1 MASVI
6 SLKDYD
12 FIRRYKLAVA
22 AVGRCTSRSYRIYV
36 TYAFRFTH
44 HTQYADAVRVSD
56 INQSGLYVKHTM
68 NVETQE
74 IANILCLK
82 DYGMST
88 EPEPQPTPAPALPS
102 HAPTRPAPTSPKSP
116 VRGHLPGPDPCPC
129 TRNGCSPLLSSD
141 DALVGVGV
149 GVRVGLGLGLAVKS

>member
-1 MASVI
+1 MIHLTNVWARHVASVI

-22 AVGRCTSRSYRIYV
+22 AVAGAPRGHTTYRIYV
-36 TYAFRFTH
+36 TYAFSDSRTTP

-68 NVETQE
+68 NVETQA

-88 EPEPQPTPAPALPS
+88 EPRTTTPPRPGPAQPRS
-102 HAPTRPAPTSPKSP
+102 DPTSTNQPQAP
-116 VRGHLPGPDPCPC
+116 R
-129 TRNGCSPLLSSD
+129 
-141 DALVGVGV
+141 
-149 GVRVGLGLGLAVKS
+149 

>member
-1 MASVI
+1 MA
-6 SLKDYD
+6 
-12 FIRRYKLAVA
+12 AVA
-22 AVGRCTSRSYRIYV
+22 GAPLSTSRSYRIYV

-68 NVETQE
+68 NVETQA

-88 EPEPQPTPAPALPS
+88 ETRTTTHPRPGPAQPRS
-102 HAPTRPAPTSPKSP
+102 DPTSTNQPQVP
-116 VRGHLPGPDPCPC
+116 R
-129 TRNGCSPLLSSD
+129 
-141 DALVGVGV
+141 
-149 GVRVGLGLGLAVKS
+149 

>member
-1 MASVI
+1 MIHLTNVWARHVASVI

-88 EPEPQPTPAPALPS
+88 ETRTTTPPRPGPAQPRS
-102 HAPTRPAPTSPKSP
+102 DPTSTNQPQVP
-116 VRGHLPGPDPCPC
+116 R
-129 TRNGCSPLLSSD
+129 
-141 DALVGVGV
+141 
-149 GVRVGLGLGLAVKS
+149 

>member
-1 MASVI
+1 LIHLTNVWARHVASVI

-22 AVGRCTSRSYRIYV
+22 AVAGAPRGHTTYRIYV

-68 NVETQE
+68 NVETQA

-88 EPEPQPTPAPALPS
+88 ETRTTTHPRPGPAQPRS
-102 HAPTRPAPTSPKSP
+102 DPTSTNQPQVP
-116 VRGHLPGPDPCPC
+116 R
-129 TRNGCSPLLSSD
+129 
-141 DALVGVGV
+141 
-149 GVRVGLGLGLAVKS
+149 

>member
-1 MASVI
+1 MIHLTNVWARHVASVI

-88 EPEPQPTPAPALPS
+88 ETRTTTHPRPGPAQPRS
-102 HAPTRPAPTSPKSP
+102 DPTSTNQPQAP
-116 VRGHLPGPDPCPC
+116 R
-129 TRNGCSPLLSSD
+129 
-141 DALVGVGV
+141 
-149 GVRVGLGLGLAVKS
+149 